1 MQNIKRCDP
10 EVFIEE
16 NLVKIENNSDFSY
29 RYIKSVFFIPNK
41 KCSMGECA
49 IVPLKVR
56 WSSRFIC
63 LHIVGRTRFYWT
75 WCFTLSNVMES
86 LIAFGIPIG

>member
-1 MQNIKRCDP
+1 
-10 EVFIEE
+10 
-16 NLVKIENNSDFSY
+16 
-29 RYIKSVFFIPNK
+29 
-41 KCSMGECA
+41 MGECA

-75 WCFTLSNVMES
+75 WCFTLSNVMKS